1 MLHFQLVVAVAIST
15 VIADSVILPVEPVSL
30 VLGLLVV
37 LSIVMVIGYAGVG
50 RLPLRRFSVRL
61 RLLWC
66 CAMGAGAFSLLHRR
80 HSLNFDGLYSPHSGH
95 SEMSPFRAWSQ

>member
-37 LSIVMVIGYAGVG
+37 LSIVMAIGSAGVG

-61 RLLWC
+61 PLLVLRYGCW
-66 CAMGAGAFSLLHRR
+66 GVFSVAPAAKPEL
-80 HSLNFDGLYSPHSGH
+80 DGLYSPHSGH
-95 SEMSPFRAWSQ
+95 SEMSPFCAWSQ